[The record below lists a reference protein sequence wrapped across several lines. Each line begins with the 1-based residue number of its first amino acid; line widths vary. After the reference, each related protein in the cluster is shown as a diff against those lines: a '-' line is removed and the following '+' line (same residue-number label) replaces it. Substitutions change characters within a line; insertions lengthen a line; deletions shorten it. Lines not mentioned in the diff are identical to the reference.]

1 MPNVN
6 ASDRLSLASPLGNT
20 STLII
25 SGRGTST
32 PICSPDRSFLRISQ
46 PRFVDYTRKIKLEY
60 HPDLDNTSEP
70 IFGLVNLQSL
80 SDIIRREE
88 QAKKENAI
96 VKFSDQLD
104 KGSSDPDVTRIGKNK
119 DERSDSPSARKTN
132 ASSRRRSRKSSIY
145 SKVHGQTQKLVVGSS
160 YVHSIIHQQPK
171 RRSDRLDSKKPG
183 LTLVPK
189 CPKSPKLLTA
199 MREKLRQNRE
209 RIRKENQKLGIAGD
223 KHLPQQPKRE
233 KNLARF
239 AAISK
244 NKYTKCNAYPVTRT
258 ENSKKRNESL
268 DNHNKRGAADNRIKP
283 FKAQPIRKYVPLPVA
298 RSRSITIPQ
307 SPKLGRRRTH
317 NLAC

>member
-145 SKVHGQTQKLVVGSS
+145 SK
-160 YVHSIIHQQPK
+160 PK